1 MWDKLHRNYLPLLS
15 GLVFLFITGVVVV
28 EIDRQV
34 YQSKKKEICI
44 ANAKLITPRDQT
56 EALFRAAS
64 GFFYWKDLVERNP
77 AEASRAAALIR
88 DALSVLDSET
98 SRILQ
103 SPNSIVHIGIYTIRR
118 QDGRVVRERVL
129 SRDAEKHKYRR
140 CNTWANSLVLKGF
153 WGETARQ
160 FDSPD
165 SEQQIGEIVFRYT
178 TPLNIPEI
186 GILTRQYWLLLAS
199 IVLLLSALY
208 WYILRHLILPIKTVT
223 DSIDRSKDALPEI
236 LPHPRT
242 LLEKAYNNLA
252 RDALL
257 NAVSGRMA
265 EYMSLDRLVPR
276 EEIIGALP
284 ELIARRFGF
293 AAVYAVE
300 LSFAET
306 APPVIQWSRVA
317 LHPTVPADVPGPNDM
332 DWIELG
338 RRFATEWSYRLW
350 DMSPSGSH
358 PRRPFFAIAIA
369 ADREQRRATF
379 LAITPLGHPAHDMLS
394 WCRDTLVRLGNSI
407 RAGLETL
414 EMQRDLIVRE
424 KSKAHI
430 SLSRALGHDLTNM
443 IATSKLELDTVR
455 RFLQLPPDQQM
466 NMDPPLRQLF
476 TESLHALLQNT
487 RFLQEIINIYR
498 SFSYVHH
505 PQYELTD
512 LNMLVKETA
521 DLFRLSL
528 SRRVELTLSLE
539 EGFPKSWVEP
549 RLLKLALFNLLTNA
563 TDSFKRRIVQ
573 EGDFTPVLGI
583 ATHTDSAAQS
593 LLISVR
599 DNGLG
604 IRNQRGEPAS
614 PEEIRAIFRG
624 GYTTKREGMAEG
636 LGLSWVRQIVCEFHQ
651 GQIHARNLPDGGAE
665 VSLVLPVAKS
675 APERN
680 GIEAEAPS
688 DSGCGSKTVREG
700 SCP

>member
-1 MWDKLHRNYLPLLS
+1 MWGNLHRSYLPLLS

-28 EIDRQV
+28 EIDRQI
-34 YQSKKKEICI
+34 YQGKKKEICI

-56 EALFRAAS
+56 ESLFRAAS
-64 GFFYWKDLVERNP
+64 GFFYWKDLVARNP
-77 AEASRAAALIR
+77 AETSRAAPLIQ
-88 DALSVLDSET
+88 DAFRVLDSET
-98 SRILQ
+98 SRILLA
-103 SPNSIVHIGIYTIRR
+103 PNSIVHIGIYAIRR
-118 QDGRVVRERVL
+118 ENGRVVRERVL
-129 SRDAEKHKYRR
+129 ARDADKSKYRR
-140 CNTWANSLVLKGF
+140 CNTWTNSLVLKRF

-160 FDSPD
+160 FDSPE

-186 GILTRQYWLLLAS
+186 TILTRQYWLLLAS
-199 IVLLLSALY
+199 VVLLLSALY

-223 DSIDRSKDALPEI
+223 NSVDRSKDALPEI

-284 ELIARRFGF
+284 EMIAPRFGF

-300 LSFAET
+300 LSFADPT
-306 APPVIQWSRVA
+306 QPVIQWSIA
-317 LHPTVPADVPGPNDM
+317 GLHPTLPADFSGPNEA
-332 DWIELG
+332 DWVELG

-350 DMSPSGSH
+350 DMNPAGDD
-358 PRRPFFAIAIA
+358 RRPFFAIAIA
-369 ADREQRRATF
+369 ADRDQQRATF
-379 LAITPLGHPAHDMLS
+379 LAVAPLGPVNHDTLN

-407 RAGLETL
+407 RTGLDTL

-455 RFLQLPPDQQM
+455 RVLQLPPDRQM

-505 PQYELTD
+505 PQYERTD
-512 LNMLVKETA
+512 LNALVKETA

-539 EGFPKSWVEP
+539 EGLPCSWVEP

-573 EGDFTPVLGI
+573 EGDFAPVLRI
-583 ATHTDSAAQS
+583 ATRADAAAQS
-593 LLISVR
+593 VLISVC

-651 GQIHARNLPDGGAE
+651 GQIQARNLPDGGAE
-665 VSLVLPVAKS
+665 VSLVLPLTQT
-675 APERN
+675 APDRN
-680 GIEAEAPS
+680 ALEAQTPPH
-688 DSGCGSKTVREG
+688 SGSESNPVPEG